1 MQIIIHRVNSI
12 EKLKTIPPE
21 FGVEI
26 DVRAFG
32 DRLILNHEPFA
43 SGDDLEEYLN
53 NFHHAFVI
61 FNIKEAG
68 IEQKVLDLAAKHNIK
83 NFFLLDVEPYYIH
96 HATKA
101 GIRNIAL
108 RFSENEPIES
118 ALLYK
123 DKADW
128 LWIDIPTRLPI
139 TAENKHFLKHFKTCL
154 VCPERWGR
162 PEEIEEYIKI
172 LQTLGVSLDAVMTSM
187 PYVPKWQH
195 AFASIVQKSI

>member
-12 EKLKTIPPE
+12 NKLKEIPKE

-26 DVRAFG
+26 DVRGFG
-32 DRLILNHEPFA
+32 SRLILNHEPLTD
-43 SGDDLEEYLN
+43 GDNLEDYLK
-53 NFHHAFVI
+53 NFNHAFII

-68 IEQKVLDLAAKHNIK
+68 IEQKVLDLAAKYNIT

-118 ALLYK
+118 ALVYK
-123 DKADW
+123 GKADW

-139 TAENKHFLKHFKTCL
+139 TAENAALLKHFKTCL

-162 PEEIEEYIKI
+162 PEEITKYIKT
-172 LQTLGVSLDAVMTSM
+172 LQTLGVSLDAVMTSL
-187 PYVPKWQH
+187 PHVPKWQK
-195 AFASIVQKSI
+195 ASASVIQQSI